1 MSEKIKY
8 SLNVQVVGG
17 PSVPINGEVAPEAYE
32 KIQIGLSA
40 GAADKEMNL
49 QPGGNN
55 LANFLLIKAS
65 SYNDTDPTHTLT
77 YKVNNTGATAITLDG
92 PHIFIGKGAVGILDA
107 APTKLFFSN
116 SLTSDVTIDILIG
129 RDATP

>member
-1 MSEKIKY
+1 MSEVIKY
-8 SLNVQVVGG
+8 SVNVQVVGG
-17 PSVPINGEVAPEAYE
+17 PTVPIIDKVEPEAYE
-32 KIQIGLSA
+32 KIQITVSA

-55 LANFLLIKAS
+55 LAEFLLIKSS
-65 SYNDTDPTHTLT
+65 SYKDADPLHTLT
-77 YKVNNTGATAITLDG
+77 YKVNDTGATAITLDG

-107 APTKLFFSN
+107 APTKLFFTN
-116 SLTSDVTIDILIG
+116 SLSNDVTIDILIG